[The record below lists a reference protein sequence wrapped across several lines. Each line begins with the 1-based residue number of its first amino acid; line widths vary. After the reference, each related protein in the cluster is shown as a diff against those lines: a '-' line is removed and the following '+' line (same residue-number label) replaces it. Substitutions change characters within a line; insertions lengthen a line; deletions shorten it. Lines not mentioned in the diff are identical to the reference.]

1 MESGES
7 EVPGMEETYSAAM
20 QADMGQEHHILF
32 HMKNQ
37 QAVDSFHHM
46 HCQGHSA
53 ATANVLVPK

>member
-1 MESGES
+1 
-7 EVPGMEETYSAAM
+7 MEETYSAAM

-46 HCQGHSA
+46 HCQEHSA